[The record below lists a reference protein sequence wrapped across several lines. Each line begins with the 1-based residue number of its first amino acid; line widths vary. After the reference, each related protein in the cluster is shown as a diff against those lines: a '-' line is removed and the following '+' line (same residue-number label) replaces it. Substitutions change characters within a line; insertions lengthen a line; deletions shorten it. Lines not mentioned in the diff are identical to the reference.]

1 MVIAKD
7 KIASR
12 YELATLALWLIAI
25 ATTLV
30 VVRDTG
36 MFTYLGPVL
45 FVCMVGSTVVVRRKP

>member
-1 MVIAKD
+1 MIAKD
-7 KIASR
+7 RITSR

-36 MFTYLGPVL
+36 LFTYLGPVL
-45 FVCMVGSTVVVRRKP
+45 FVCMMGSIVVVRRKP